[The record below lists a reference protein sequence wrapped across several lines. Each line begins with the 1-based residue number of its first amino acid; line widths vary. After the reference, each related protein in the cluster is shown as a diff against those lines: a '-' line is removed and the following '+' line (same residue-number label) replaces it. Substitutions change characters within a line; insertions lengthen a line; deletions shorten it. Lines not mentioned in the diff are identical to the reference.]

1 MNLPSTLDSFEHF
14 ARRPVSL
21 QVNDAL
27 RTVLAR
33 GIQHGLAD
41 LPLPGAGDTLGRWQ
55 RLAAVA
61 GQDLVLLKLFEGH
74 TDAVAI
80 LAELRAS
87 HLQLPG
93 IWGVWAAEPPNARVR
108 LSASGPSE
116 VRLQGTKAWCSGA
129 LQIDHALV
137 TAWDQQDQ
145 PYLVAVTLDQPG
157 IRRGEEG
164 WQALGMAGT
173 ASVEVHFDDAVGL
186 RVGDSGE
193 YLARPGFWQG
203 GAGIAAAWYGAAVGL
218 AEYLR
223 PRAGRSDP
231 HADAH
236 LGAVDGALFGAASAL
251 RECAAWIDAYPLAN
265 AQLMVQRVRAQVEA
279 AVETVVCHVGRALGA
294 TPFCKEPHFARLSTD
309 LPVFIR
315 QSHAERDLAG
325 LGRLVAARPAAEW
338 TL

>member
-1 MNLPSTLDSFEHF
+1 MNLPSALDSFEHF

-21 QVNDAL
+21 QVDDAL

-33 GIQHGLAD
+33 GIQQGLAN

-164 WQALGMAGT
+164 WQAVGMAGT
-173 ASVEVHFDDAVGL
+173 ASVEVHFDDAVGV

-223 PRAGRSDP
+223 PRA
-231 HADAH
+231 
-236 LGAVDGALFGAASAL
+236 ASAL
-251 RECAAWIDAYPLAN
+251 RECAAWIDAYPLDN
-265 AQLMVQRVRAQVEA
+265 AQRVVQRVRAQVEA

-294 TPFCKEPHFARLSTD
+294 TPFCKEPHFARLSAD